1 MLTKGNYEQIAA
13 IVRHVALTEKMLPQ
27 QEGDFPTWKLDGETL
42 VKILAQYM
50 GHDNPNFSWE
60 KFIEACAPKFIH
72 QSLHIPNMVDDALV
86 RESLRYGNVE
96 LSIQASEIHF
106 CSPCVNG
113 LPLGDYTTVEI
124 ALIDVDYEGKGI
136 NPLHGEPTKLLFPSD
151 LGIDG
156 YDHLFKDGTNGRT
169 VGSYVSWPDVRRLA
183 ALLEQ
188 RAVFRK
194 AFLWGIRSKIIG
206 KMGTRSR
213 LFMQERYACSP

>member
-42 VKILAQYM
+42 VKKLAQYM

-72 QSLHIPNMVDDALV
+72 RMVDDALV
-86 RESLRYGNVE
+86 REPLRYGNVD

-106 CSPCVNG
+106 CSPRVNG

-124 ALIDVDYEGKGI
+124 ALMDVNYKTVVTPAGSWSIGT
-136 NPLHGEPTKLLFPSD
+136 NPLHGERTKLLFPSD

-156 YDHLFKDGTNGRT
+156 YDHLFKDGTNGINGVTRT

-188 RAVFRK
+188 RAV
-194 AFLWGIRSKIIG
+194 SKNKGG
-206 KMGTRSR
+206 K
-213 LFMQERYACSP
+213 